1 MRCLTFLLVCC
12 LVGSAHSA
20 DLSSSEAGTD
30 QPAAD
35 MNGPTHEVTARALAL
50 VGSKYR
56 FGGTSP
62 GRGFDC
68 SGLVDYV
75 FHNTV
80 AQELPRTAA
89 EISRVGAKVDID
101 QLRPGDLVFF
111 NTLRRAFSHVGI
123 YLGGNKFIHAP
134 RSGAKVRVEALDLAY
149 WKKRFNGA
157 RRILNSRQPTQLAN
171 ADDRVTMYLF

>member
-1 MRCLTFLLVCC
+1 MRCVTFLLVCC

-35 MNGPTHEVTARALAL
+35 MSGPTYEVTARALAL

-56 FGGTSP
+56 FGGMSP
-62 GRGFDC
+62 RRGFDC

-75 FHNTV
+75 FHDTA

-89 EISRVGAKVDID
+89 GISQVGKKVDID
-101 QLRPGDLVFF
+101 QLQPGDLVFF

-149 WKKRFNGA
+149 WKNRFNGA
-157 RRILNSRQPTQLAN
+157 RRILSFKPPTQLAN
-171 ADDRVTMYLF
+171 VDDRVTMYLF